1 MIGVDTNVLLRLVV
15 NDDPAQNDLVKAFF
29 AKRSVDDPAYVG
41 LVVIAEFTWLL
52 GRHYG
57 YSKTQIAD
65 VLIGLLDSVDLV
77 IERPELVQEAAL
89 LSREPRIDFADVLIA
104 RLGQERQC
112 TTTVTFD
119 RNAAKRIAGMDLLA

>member
-104 RLGQERQC
+104 RLGQEHQC